1 MSAISALKGYRT
13 QFLYSLHYI
22 LSNFNANEK
31 FKLEGIEDLD
41 ILDQNDNVIKIIQV
55 KNLTD
60 PLVLSDIHSQS
71 KSKTSFLYR
80 YIETQKSYPKVKPII
95 ISFGIIGPELSNW
108 KTSDIAKKKR
118 TQFKETDWI
127 TIRTN
132 IELEKVDEE
141 ELLQQSLQLLKQ
153 KFSSIDPIPTI
164 DFLLYWLSVIAE
176 KQHIITTSDLV
187 TKVEQIANY
196 LSERIAITDQYGI
209 YISALHLDDR
219 KNEDIELLKAEFY
232 RGVNARYAHIVHNI
246 DTDRPDFIRKIKSG
260 FASSTIVLL
269 QGASG
274 QGKSTLAYR
283 YAHTYASSSL
293 IYELNIQDN
302 PEQSRLAILSIQSM
316 VKSLEVP
323 ILFLI
328 NTVPN
333 STEWVKIVQEFSV
346 YTNIHFLITIRQE
359 DFYKAQAT
367 GLKFQYNE
375 VELALSKAEAED
387 IYERINKKNVD
398 LIHLDFEEA
407 WIKFGQEGPL
417 MEFIYTI
424 VKGES
429 LRNTLRAQVHVL
441 EVEMNGDKDG
451 LLTLLRLVA
460 IADTYGARLSLEELK
475 AFANLQSI
483 IKRLDKE
490 YLVKVSNDKK
500 YISGL
505 HPLRSKVLLE
515 SLFDDFVLTQKE
527 FALDHILLIEDKD
540 IYYFVLHL
548 LHQKIVLPNDLL
560 TRLESVNDLSWTYYY
575 GIFKGLIWAGI
586 DQYISNNIKL
596 LEQAYLQFGDSWSI
610 LMDLYF
616 GSTAHLAGSFEDFI
630 SQDFKVL
637 AKEINSKMSDKS
649 EVFSFVKL
657 FLTNTPLPVSKPSN
671 DEDWVSYGEMAFWL
685 KEFNHDQ
692 NAIILTEQD
701 YKKAFESLPVDI
713 LAIVM
718 FGMSWQG
725 ETVLSYKSNYLHLFC
740 EKLRLR
746 FGIPELT
753 MDKNTVTAN
762 YIVDLTSNDPE
773 PKSLNERSVEILML
787 LRKALPEKEKYSAQG
802 YGHRFLISSDDTTKE
817 ISAEHLPYEEWV
829 EINSIIRKRYEYSI
843 LPSTWAEYSEQLYNW
858 EANVMRLINEYIE
871 TFNAFYKGGLQAN
884 ILVPLMNNSLYK
896 NLVLV
901 KPPQTISDPLGVYYD
916 RLNPQ
921 LSNNDM
927 SAAALRKLGGKYKGL
942 FKSYTDFSPSIENFI
957 RQSGLVVYHK
967 IKQLHDPTHAI
978 EDNQEHVSIRNIFDA
993 AKNLNNY
1000 VLEKNKHLSK
1010 FVQKT
1015 DSIISDK
1022 QLIAAGYIW
1031 KQFLMNRSTL
1041 ENKISSK
1048 AVGFIA
1054 KLKEDF
1060 EVRLSKSCKVKGQ
1073 KGELTLSYINKTTT
1087 QNKPVLKVEV
1097 EKPYMLLQGIQD
1109 AFVAVKESLGDIDYG
1124 SLKYFMLE
1132 YYFNEIYILPV
1143 IQGKSLNYQWHK
1155 FQLYTFHT
1163 HELNTLEM
1171 HHWMASSINEEVRGQ
1186 LDLIDWSE
1194 IVPKMADVKYFMSQF
1209 FRVSAINRHLV
1220 DLKEL
1225 TEKDIDETG
1234 SQILTLHY
1242 EMKMTELQTDFQVVL
1257 DYLAELI
1264 NKFPFDK
1271 ERFHSDE
1278 MERLYWES
1286 FIIIKDNLFPTPKG
1300 EEENYEV
1307 KITME
1312 IMESWKARLATCMGQ
1327 IGFLYFF
1334 ICGKMIQEVNEID
1347 KPKLFKKI

>member
-1 MSAISALKGYRT
+1 MSAIAALKGYRT
-13 QFLYSLHYI
+13 QFLYSLNYI
-22 LSNFNANEK
+22 LSNFDANEK

-41 ILDQNDNVIKIIQV
+41 ILDHNDNLIKIIQV
-55 KNLTD
+55 KNLSD
-60 PLVLSDIHSQS
+60 PLVLSDIHSQNQ
-71 KSKTSFLYR
+71 SKTSFLYR
-80 YIETQKSYPKVKPII
+80 YIETQKNYPGVKPII
-95 ISFGIIGPELSNW
+95 ISFGTIGSELSNW
-108 KTSDIAKKKR
+108 KTTDIAKKKR
-118 TQFKETDWI
+118 SQFKDSEWL
-127 TIRTN
+127 TIKNN
-132 IELEKVDEE
+132 IDIVKVDDD

-153 KFSSIDPIPTI
+153 RFPSIDPTPTV

-176 KQHIITTSDLV
+176 KQRVITSYDLFS
-187 TKVEQIANY
+187 KVEQIAQY
-196 LSERIAITDQYGI
+196 LSERIAVTNQYGV
-209 YISALHLDDR
+209 YISALHLDDH

-246 DTDRPDFIRKIKSG
+246 DTDRPDFISKIKSG
-260 FASSTIVLL
+260 FDSSSIVLL

-283 YAHTYASSSL
+283 YAYNYASSSS

-316 VKSLEVP
+316 VKSLDVP

-333 STEWVKIVQEFSV
+333 STDWVKIVQEFSV

-375 VELALSKAEAED
+375 VELALSKAEAKN
-387 IYERINKKNVD
+387 IYERINKENVD

-417 MEFIYTI
+417 LEFIYTI

-429 LRNTLRAQVHVL
+429 LRNTLRAQVYVL
-441 EVEMNGDKDG
+441 EGEMNGDKDG

-460 IADTYGARLSLEELK
+460 IADTYGARLSLEKLK

-515 SLFDDFVLTQKE
+515 SLFDDFVLTQKD
-527 FALDHILLIEDKD
+527 FVTGHILLIEDKD

-548 LHQKIVLPNDLL
+548 LSQKILLPEDLL
-560 TRLESVNDLSWTYYY
+560 KRLERINDLSWTYYY

-586 DQYISNNIKL
+586 DQYIFNNGKL
-596 LEQAYLQFGDSWSI
+596 LEQAYSQFGDSWSL

-616 GSTAHLAGSFEDFI
+616 GSTAHLASSFEDFI
-630 SQDFKVL
+630 SPEIKVL
-637 AKEINSKMSDKS
+637 AKEINSKMSDKN

-657 FLTNTPLPVSKPSN
+657 FLTDTPLPVSKPSN
-671 DEDWVSYGEMAFWL
+671 DEDWLAYGEMAFWL
-685 KEFNHDQ
+685 KEFNYDQ
-692 NAIILTEQD
+692 NAIILTEQE

-713 LAIVM
+713 LATIM

-725 ETVLSYKSNYLHLFC
+725 ETVLSLKSTYLHLFC
-740 EKLRLR
+740 DKLKFR
-746 FGIPELT
+746 FGIPELRIEE
-753 MDKNTVTAN
+753 NTVTAN
-762 YIVDLTSNDPE
+762 YIVDLTANDPE
-773 PKSLNERSVEILML
+773 PKSLNERSMEILIL
-787 LRKALPEKEKYSAQG
+787 LRKAMPEKDKYSAQG
-802 YGHRFLISSDDTTKE
+802 YGHRFLIPIDDTTKE
-817 ISAEHLPYEEWV
+817 IPSQNLPYEEWV

-843 LPSTWAEYSEQLYNW
+843 LPSTWSEYSEQLYSW
-858 EANVMRLINEYIE
+858 ESNVMRLINEYIE
-871 TFNAFYKGGLQAN
+871 TFNAFYKGGLQAKV
-884 ILVPLMNNSLYK
+884 IIPLMNNSLYK

-901 KPPQTISDPLGVYYD
+901 KPPQTISDPLGIYYD
-916 RLNPQ
+916 KLNPQ
-921 LSNNDM
+921 SSNNDM
-927 SAAALRKLGGKYKGL
+927 FGGTFKKLGGKYKEL
-942 FKSYTDFSPSIENFI
+942 FKAYTDFSASIENFI

-967 IKQLHDPTHAI
+967 IKQIHEPGYTA

-993 AKNLNNY
+993 SKNLNNY
-1000 VLEKNKHLSK
+1000 VFEKNKHLSK
-1010 FVQKT
+1010 FIQEP

-1022 QLIAAGYIW
+1022 KLITAAYIW
-1031 KQFLMNRSTL
+1031 KHFLMNRSTV

-1048 AVGFIA
+1048 AVASIA

-1060 EVRLSKSCKVKGQ
+1060 EVRLSKSCKLKGQ
-1073 KGELTLSYINKTTT
+1073 KGEYTLSYINNSNTP
-1087 QNKPVLKVEV
+1087 NRPILKVDV
-1097 EKPYMLLQGIQD
+1097 KKPYMLLQGIQD
-1109 AFVAVKESLGDIDYG
+1109 AFVVFKECLGEIDYG

-1132 YYFNEIYILPV
+1132 YYFNEIHILPV
-1143 IQGKSLNYQWHK
+1143 IQGKSLNYQWHRL
-1155 FQLYTFHT
+1155 QLYTFHT
-1163 HELNTLEM
+1163 YDLDTLEM
-1171 HHWMASSINEEVRGQ
+1171 HHWMASSITEEVKSQ
-1186 LDLIDWSE
+1186 LDLMDWSE
-1194 IVPKMADVKYFMSQF
+1194 IVPKIADAKHFMSQF
-1209 FRVSAINRHLV
+1209 FKVSVINRHLV

-1225 TEKDIDETG
+1225 TEKDLDEVG
-1234 SQILTLHY
+1234 SQILSSHY
-1242 EMKMTELQTDFQVVL
+1242 ESKMIELQTEFQSVL
-1257 DYLAELI
+1257 DFLSELI
-1264 NKFPFDK
+1264 KQFPYDE

-1278 MERLYWES
+1278 MERLYYDS
-1286 FIIIKDNLFPTPKG
+1286 FITIWENLFPTPKG
-1300 EEENYEV
+1300 EEENYEA

-1312 IMESWKARLATCMGQ
+1312 IMESWKARLAICMEQ

-1334 ICGKMIQEVNEID
+1334 ICGKMIQELNEVD
-1347 KPKLFKKI
+1347 KLKLLKNI